1 MAIAL
6 NGEIYVL
13 GPNFNYLYNPST
25 NTWVSKTP
33 IPTHQQSFAVAACQ
47 NKIYVLGGCSG
58 FDQITGYPINC
69 TEANE
74 EYNPTTDSWE
84 TKAPMLTARAEMQA
98 NVVNNKIYVIS
109 GTLPSGSI
117 SNATE
122 VYDPSSDSWSTTAPI
137 PTPVGLYA
145 SAAVNDK
152 IYIEGGGKS
161 GPVITDLNQIYDPI
175 TNVWTLGA
183 PLPTP
188 GLLAAAGATTGVLAP
203 TRLYVIGGSSDGINA
218 LNTTH
223 MYDPQTNSWTLGSS
237 MHTARGLLSVAVVN
251 DTLYAIGGTNNLLNP
266 QSPTNTV
273 NEQYFPSD
281 YGKPAPSS
289 FQNPTISPPIP
300 QCTMMFYV
308 IIAAVL
314 IVSLMVIIVTLF
326 LRKRR
331 GSAPF
336 KFRRGTY
343 SL

>member
-1 MAIAL
+1 
-6 NGEIYVL
+6 
-13 GPNFNYLYNPST
+13 
-25 NTWVSKTP
+25 
-33 IPTHQQSFAVAACQ
+33 
-47 NKIYVLGGCSG
+47 
-58 FDQITGYPINC
+58 
-69 TEANE
+69 
-74 EYNPTTDSWE
+74 
-84 TKAPMLTARAEMQA
+84 
-98 NVVNNKIYVIS
+98 
-109 GTLPSGSI
+109 
-117 SNATE
+117 
-122 VYDPSSDSWSTTAPI
+122 
-137 PTPVGLYA
+137 
-145 SAAVNDK
+145 
-152 IYIEGGGKS
+152 
-161 GPVITDLNQIYDPI
+161 
-175 TNVWTLGA
+175 VWTLGA

-218 LNTTH
+218 LNKTQ

-300 QCTMMFYV
+300 QGTMMFYV

-314 IVSLMVIIVTLF
+314 IFSLMVIIVTLF